1 MGDNKMKIAID
12 ARFFRSSTG
21 GIGRYTRALIR
32 ELMKI
37 DKKNDYTI
45 YITPKDEEEYN
56 LDRSNFSVK
65 VVPISHYSVNEQI
78 KFLQILNKEKFDLVH
93 FTNFNHP
100 IFYSGKFVVTI
111 HDLTIMLFPTINQQ
125 KSILK
130 KFAFNSVMQNAVWKS
145 NKIIAISEATKADV
159 IKYLK
164 GDSAKIKVIYEGI
177 DDKYQIQNID
187 NNKNNIIKGKYKL
200 TDPYVLF
207 VSQWRPHKGLPEL
220 IKAFEILKEKYQVK
234 YKLVLVGKPNL
245 DFPEIIK
252 RINSSK
258 YINDIILP
266 GFVADDDLP
275 YIYHNADAFIFPSQ
289 YEGFGLPPLEAMAAG
304 TVVVSSKTSCMP
316 EILGDAAI
324 YFNPR
329 NPNDIAEKLTE
340 VLSNNKMQKDFIK
353 KGLTHIKKYS
363 WENMARETLK
373 LYESICG

>member
-1 MGDNKMKIAID
+1 MKIAID
-12 ARFFRSSTG
+12 ARFYRSSTG

-45 YITPKDEEEYN
+45 YITSKDEKEYN
-56 LDRSNFSVK
+56 LDAPNFSVK

-130 KFAFNSVMQNAVWKS
+130 KFAFNSVMQNAVLKS
-145 NKIIAISEATKADV
+145 EKIIAISEATKADV
-159 IKYLK
+159 VKYLK

-177 DDKYQIQNID
+177 DNKYQIKNID
-187 NNKNNIIKGKYKL
+187 YKKNGIIKEKYQI
-200 TDPYVLF
+200 TDPYILF

-220 IKAFEILKEKYQVK
+220 IKAFEILKEKYRLK
-234 YKLVLVGKPNL
+234 HKLVLVGKPNL

-329 NPNDIAEKLTE
+329 NPSDIAEKLAD

-353 KGLTHIKKYS
+353 KGLIHIKKYS

>member
-1 MGDNKMKIAID
+1 MKIAID
-12 ARFFRSSTG
+12 ARFYRSSTG

-45 YITPKDEEEYN
+45 YITSKDEKEYN
-56 LDRSNFSVK
+56 LGAPNFSVK

-130 KFAFNSVMQNAVWKS
+130 KFAFNSVMQNAVLKS
-145 NKIIAISEATKADV
+145 EKIIAISEATKADV
-159 IKYLK
+159 VKYLK

-177 DDKYQIQNID
+177 DNKYQIKNID
-187 NNKNNIIKGKYKL
+187 YKKNGIIKEKYQI
-200 TDPYVLF
+200 TDPYILF

-220 IKAFEILKEKYQVK
+220 IKAFEILKEKYRLK
-234 YKLVLVGKPNL
+234 HKLVLVGKPNL

-329 NPNDIAEKLTE
+329 NPSDIAEKLAD

-353 KGLTHIKKYS
+353 KGLIHIKKYS

>member
-12 ARFFRSSTG
+12 ARFYRSSTG

-45 YITPKDEEEYN
+45 YITSKDEKEYN
-56 LDRSNFSVK
+56 LGAPSFSVK

-130 KFAFNSVMQNAVWKS
+130 KFAFNSVMQNAVLKS
-145 NKIIAISEATKADV
+145 EKIIAISEATKADV
-159 IKYLK
+159 VKYLK

-177 DDKYQIQNID
+177 DNKYQIKNID
-187 NNKNNIIKGKYKL
+187 YKKNGIIKEKYQI
-200 TDPYVLF
+200 TDPYILF

-220 IKAFEILKEKYQVK
+220 IKAFEILKEKYRLK
-234 YKLVLVGKPNL
+234 HKLVLVGKPNL

-329 NPNDIAEKLTE
+329 NPSDIAEKLAD

-353 KGLTHIKKYS
+353 KGLIHIKKYS